1 MTFKVLYYVNPVT
14 IVNCAVY
21 SWKKIGGI
29 FIQKKEIQC
38 LSTETACI
46 AFHVYNYIHPKILK
60 AEFVEILKTSKS
72 ILDFGIDALDP
83 SMELFN
89 EDVPDINF
97 RRAVPKL
104 PGMDT
109 STLKCYT
116 QEMNEGRRTM
126 QLDVDTEK
134 MDQLEKLVDCIK

>member
-1 MTFKVLYYVNPVT
+1 M
-14 IVNCAVY
+14 
-21 SWKKIGGI
+21 
-29 FIQKKEIQC
+29 
-38 LSTETACI
+38 
-46 AFHVYNYIHPKILK
+46 
-60 AEFVEILKTSKS
+60 EILKTAKS
-72 ILDFGIDALDP
+72 ILDFGIDAIDP